1 MKKSLSFLAAVMF
14 MSAIHAQNV
23 STNEQEKK
31 GDKPGIGLK
40 AGYNISYANGVNTG
54 FNPGKNNG
62 FMIAGFYG
70 LTGKSIIGYRSEIVF
85 SRQGYTYDDAGSNTE
100 VMNDYIYLPHFLT
113 VNVTK
118 YLQLQAGMQIG
129 YLLNA
134 KKSGTEKSSDSSMMD
149 FMNRVDYGF
158 AGGIEIN
165 PIKGL
170 ILGARYNHGLGKMY
184 KQYEGSATNPSPF
197 PLPFDPA
204 TTNLKNAGVQIFI
217 GYKF

>member
-1 MKKSLSFLAAVMF
+1 MKKSLLLLATLIVV
-14 MSAIHAQNV
+14 SAIQAQNV
-23 STNEQEKK
+23 STNEQSKK
-31 GDKPGIGLK
+31 GDKPKIGLK
-40 AGYNISYANGVNTG
+40 VGYNISYANGVNAG
-54 FNPGKNNG
+54 FTPGKNNG

-70 LTGKSIIGYRSEIVF
+70 LSGKSIIGYRSEIVF
-85 SRQGYTYDDAGSNTE
+85 SRQGYTYADAGSNTE
-100 VMNDYIYLPHFLT
+100 VMNDYIYLPHFMT

-134 KKSGTEKSSDSSMMD
+134 KKSGAEKSSDSSMMD

-158 AGGIEIN
+158 AGGIEIT
-165 PIKGL
+165 PFKGF
-170 ILGARYNHGLGKMY
+170 IVGARYNHGLGKMY
-184 KQYEGSATNPSPF
+184 KQQEMSAANPSPF

-204 TTNLKNAGVQIFI
+204 TTNLKNAGFQIFI